1 MDDLRTSIA
10 TELARLRDDTYYTE
24 KAHFA
29 AAAEWG
35 SARTAIGVI
44 TTLAGAAST
53 ATIIAHQLPA
63 LAAVFA
69 VAATIGGAV
78 QTFLRPGDRTDA
90 ALKAGRELGAVRV
103 QLRQTELLQLP
114 ATEDGDLNRLVT
126 VASELAAQKA
136 EIDSRSPG
144 VSNRHYN
151 KAKKRIES

>member
-1 MDDLRTSIA
+1 MDDLRTHIA
-10 TELARLRDDTYYTE
+10 TELGQLRDDTHYTE

-29 AAAEWG
+29 AATEWG
-35 SARTAIGVI
+35 SARTSIGVI

-53 ATIIAHQLPA
+53 ATIIADQLPA

-69 VAATIGGAV
+69 VVATIGGAL

-103 QLRQTELLQLP
+103 QMRQAHLLELP
-114 ATEDGDLNRLVT
+114 ATQDGDLNQLAT
-126 VASELAAQKA
+126 LASKLAAMKA
-136 EIDSRSPG
+136 DIDSRAPA

-151 KAKKRIES
+151 KAKKQIES